1 MIKVIAADNKME
13 EVMRVIG
20 QIDKDHNGYVTVT
33 ELDDIL
39 KLNYPDHFKD
49 K

>member
-1 MIKVIAADNKME
+1 MIKVIASDNKME
-13 EVMRVIG
+13 EVMRIVN

-39 KLNYPDHFKD
+39 KLHYPEELRD